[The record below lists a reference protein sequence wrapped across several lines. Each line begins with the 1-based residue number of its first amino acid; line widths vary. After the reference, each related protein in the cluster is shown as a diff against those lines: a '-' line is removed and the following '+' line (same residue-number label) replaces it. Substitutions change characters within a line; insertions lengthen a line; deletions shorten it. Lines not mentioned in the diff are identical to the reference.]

1 VRPRGAPESVATVY
15 VDFDD
20 AFPEL
25 HQAAY
30 RAAYRLL
37 GNREGASDVAQ
48 EACARALDRWR
59 SVGGRSYTVAWVVR
73 VATNLS
79 IGEWRKRQRRDK
91 VDPRDLVHDAF
102 RPEHPVGDRVDLHRA
117 LATLSKRQRETVVL
131 RYVADL
137 SEGDVAA
144 ALGCSV
150 GSVKTHASRGLAALR
165 AQLGDR
171 DLDDGTE
178 S

>member
-1 VRPRGAPESVATVY
+1 MKVPTVHPRAAAESVAPLFVE
-15 VDFDD
+15 FDD

-30 RAAYRLL
+30 RAAFRLL
-37 GNREGASDVAQ
+37 GNRETAADVAQ
-48 EACARALDRWR
+48 ESCARALDRWR
-59 SVGGRSYTVAWVVR
+59 SVGGRSYTIAWVVR
-73 VATNLS
+73 VATNLA
-79 IGEWRKRQRRDK
+79 IGLWRKQQRHDK
-91 VDPRDLVHDAF
+91 VDPRNLVHDAF

-117 LATLSKRQRETVVL
+117 LATLSKRQREAVLL

-137 SEGDVAA
+137 SENDVAA

-165 AQLGDR
+165 EQLGDR
-171 DLDDGTE
+171 ME
-178 S
+178 P